1 MKYAPVY
8 RVGWAFIGGAILL
21 LSGCANLFTGNFFEN
36 FDGPPSASDL
46 INSYDASNPG
56 AFVDSIAEAAESPRF
71 LNGLSAAERDSLTTS
86 LADVY
91 GGSAD
96 VATRQEAAILAATV
110 NITGTAA
117 GDTINNVADI
127 VTSGT
132 TNDFSD
138 PQKLLEAIIP
148 AEAQGDATAVQAILD
163 DLVQAA
169 AAYDALGTTLTSGGD
184 NADPPADAN
193 MTAIAQNAVVALAIQ
208 SLSTQAGSTA
218 TLAAEIVSGSFGSY
232 TDPIAGADDD
242 TTPLGA
248 ILAAGGLDGVFSGT

>member
-8 RVGWAFIGGAILL
+8 RVGWAFVGGAILL

-91 GGSAD
+91 NGSAD

-127 VTSGT
+127 VTSGN

-169 AAYDALGTTLTSGGD
+169 AAYQVLGDTLVAS
-184 NADPPADAN
+184 ADPPADAN
-193 MTAIAQNAVVALAIQ
+193 MTAIAQNAVVALAIKNLVDQ
-208 SLSTQAGSTA
+208 PGKDVEQ
-218 TLAAEIVSGSFGSY
+218 LANEIVSGSFGSY
-232 TDPIAGADDD
+232 TDPIAGADNEN
-242 TTPLGA
+242 TPLGA